1 MQLAFLGEDTLLSCI
16 ASYHFYCK
24 LASSRLR
31 DSRVREIEE
40 SPNTDI
46 KPATAPL
53 SYTMRSYFP
62 VPFTFVTSLPS
73 GGLEQVKLT

>member
-1 MQLAFLGEDTLLSCI
+1 MQMAFLGEDTLLSCI

-53 SYTMRSYFP
+53 SYRHALIFSRAFHFRVIPTIRGP
-62 VPFTFVTSLPS
+62 GT
-73 GGLEQVKLT
+73 G